1 MHRTFS
7 GNPLLA
13 KHQNNTSTGGMSF
26 FEDPREKEKREI
38 EATVKKHPLYYMT
51 LKQALSHDTFWHL
64 FVMIFFSM
72 SYSYFI
78 KPNIKKYGLS
88 FENEEG
94 EPLYNDKF
102 LTMIASMSYLVSAV
116 AKFTWGAVLDK
127 FGFRFVY
134 FIMLFLQIFTCS
146 TVNLVG

>member
-1 MHRTFS
+1 
-7 GNPLLA
+7 
-13 KHQNNTSTGGMSF
+13 
-26 FEDPREKEKREI
+26 
-38 EATVKKHPLYYMT
+38 
-51 LKQALSHDTFWHL
+51 
-64 FVMIFFSM
+64 MIFFSM

-88 FENEEG
+88 FKDDDEV
-94 EPLYNDKF
+94 PLYNDKF

-116 AKFTWGAVLDK
+116 AKFTWGALLDK

-134 FIMLFLQIFTCS
+134 FIMLFLQIFICS